1 MAVGTVVSK
10 DVEVGTKRKHKPK
23 LSLTESTENPEAK
36 KRRGDDEVLKVSALL
51 KNEFGSAVAARQHR
65 RKQ

>member
-1 MAVGTVVSK
+1 MTVGTVVSK
-10 DVEVGTKRKHKPK
+10 DVEVVPKHKHKPK

-36 KRRGDDEVLKVSALL
+36 KRWGDDEVLEMSALL
-51 KNEFGSAVAARQHR
+51 KNEFGLAVAARQHY